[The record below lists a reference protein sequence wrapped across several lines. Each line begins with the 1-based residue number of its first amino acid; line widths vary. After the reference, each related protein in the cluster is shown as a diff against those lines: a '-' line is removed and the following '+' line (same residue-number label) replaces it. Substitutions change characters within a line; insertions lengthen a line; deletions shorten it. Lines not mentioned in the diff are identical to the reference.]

1 MKLKQLPQPALFGLM
16 VAAAAIVLGAGWML
30 LVSPQR
36 HKVSDLHKQTLAVQQ
51 EIADDLARSAAAKSA
66 VSAVPKIRV
75 APIYKLAKAMPSITD
90 MPDLVLEL
98 NQTAN
103 AAGVTLT
110 SIAPGDLVAGLTGYS
125 TIPITLAVTGDFYS
139 VTDLIYRLRN
149 LVSVRNG
156 TLEANGRLFAINSVN
171 LSPSLGNTV
180 SANINL
186 DTYVYSPATSV
197 PAATAPATTPATT
210 TPTSTTPASGPSA
223 AGGP

>member
-1 MKLKQLPQPALFGLM
+1 MKLKRLPQPALFGLM
-16 VAAAAIVLGAGWML
+16 VAAAAIVLGGGWML

-36 HKVSDLHKQTLAVQQ
+36 HKVSDLRKQTLAVQQ
-51 EIADDLARSAAAKSA
+51 EIADDLARSAAAKGA

-75 APIYKLAKAMPSITD
+75 APIYKLAKAMPSLTD
-90 MPDLVLEL
+90 MPDLLLEL
-98 NQTAN
+98 NQTAS

-110 SIAPGDLVAGLTGYS
+110 SIAPGAVTPGLTGYS
-125 TIPITLAVTGDFYS
+125 SIPIALAVTGDFYS

-156 TLEANGRLFAINSVN
+156 TLEANGRLFAIDSVS
-171 LSPSLGNTV
+171 LSPSAGNKV

-186 DTYVYSPATSV
+186 ETYVYSPVTSSV
-197 PAATAPATTPATT
+197 PSPTAPGTT